1 MVRSVSSRLEL
12 GEHELQVLFGGR
24 LGEARELA
32 LSALERVELA
42 LDPRH
47 VGVLRHLEAGLAL
60 GGDAAAHRR
69 REQREEP
76 RRAHA
81 ELARAARPLAQL
93 QRASGEAVEH
103 DAAVLLARGLLLRG
117 VYVAAARAVQEVDE
131 LGLAITR
138 REQASGCKV
147 HAWWCVHGV
156 MVCAV
161 CVMVCAW

>member
-81 ELARAARPLAQL
+81 EINLSISIKKQAK
-93 QRASGEAVEH
+93 
-103 DAAVLLARGLLLRG
+103 LLKKQKNFILMFWWLVGYLLN
-117 VYVAAARAVQEVDE
+117 
-131 LGLAITR
+131 I
-138 REQASGCKV
+138 
-147 HAWWCVHGV
+147 
-156 MVCAV
+156 
-161 CVMVCAW
+161 